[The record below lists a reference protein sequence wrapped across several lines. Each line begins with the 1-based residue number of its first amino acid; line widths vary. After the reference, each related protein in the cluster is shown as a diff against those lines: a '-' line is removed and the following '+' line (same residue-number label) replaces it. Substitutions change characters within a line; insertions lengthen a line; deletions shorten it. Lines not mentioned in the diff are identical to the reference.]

1 LDLISAGLAAVIIL
15 ATGGL
20 ITLFALPGFRR
31 KQTAFRPIAAI
42 QRLQR
47 AVGQSVEDGTR
58 IHIGLGKSTLLSYN
72 TASSLAGLTTLERIA
87 LLSLVSDR
95 PPVATSGDGAL
106 SLLSQDTLKAAYRMS
121 NVGGSYDPALGR
133 LTGPT
138 PFSYLAGTI
147 SVIRS
152 EHVSTNLLIGNFGP
166 EVGLMIEADEQQKG
180 TNIVASD
187 SMPAQAVMFGM
198 AQDMLIGEELYA
210 LPAYLQAGAAHTASL
225 RVQDI
230 LRWVIVAILVGGAIL
245 KFMGLI

>member
-1 LDLISAGLAAVIIL
+1 MDLISAGLAAVIIL

-31 KQTAFRPIAAI
+31 KPTAFRPIAAI
-42 QRLQR
+42 QHLQR

-58 IHIGLGKSTLLSYN
+58 IHIGLGKSTLLNYTS
-72 TASSLAGLTTLERIA
+72 ASSLVGLTALERIA

-121 NVGGSYDPALGR
+121 NSGGHYDLSMGR
-133 LTGPT
+133 LAGAT

-180 TNIVASD
+180 TNVLASD
-187 SMPAQAVMFGM
+187 SLPAQAVMFGM
-198 AQDMLIGEELYA
+198 AQDTLIGEELFA
-210 LPAYLQAGAAHTASL
+210 LPAYLQAGAAHLASL
-225 RVQDI
+225 RVQDV
-230 LRWVIVAILVGGAIL
+230 LRWVIIAVLIGGAIL
-245 KFMGLI
+245 KFIGLI

>member
-1 LDLISAGLAAVIIL
+1 LDLISAGIAAIIIL

-31 KQTAFRPIAAI
+31 KQPVFRHIAAI

-58 IHIGLGKSTLLSYN
+58 IHIGLGKSSLLSYN
-72 TASSLAGLTTLERIA
+72 SASSLVGLTALERIA

-95 PPVATSGDGAL
+95 PLIATSGDGAL
-106 SLLSQDTLKAAYRMS
+106 SLLSQDALKAAYRMS
-121 NVGGSYDPALGR
+121 NTGEHYDPALGR
-133 LTGPT
+133 LAGAT
-138 PFSYLAGTI
+138 PFSYLAGAI

-152 EHVSTNLLIGNFGP
+152 EHISTNLLIGNFGP

-180 TNIVASD
+180 TNILASD
-187 SMPAQAVMFGM
+187 SLPAQAVMFGM
-198 AQDMLIGEELYA
+198 AQDTMIGEELFA
-210 LPAYLQAGAAHTASL
+210 LPAYLQAGTAHTASL
-225 RVQDI
+225 RTQDV
-230 LRWVIVAILVGGAIL
+230 LRWVIIAVLIGGAIL